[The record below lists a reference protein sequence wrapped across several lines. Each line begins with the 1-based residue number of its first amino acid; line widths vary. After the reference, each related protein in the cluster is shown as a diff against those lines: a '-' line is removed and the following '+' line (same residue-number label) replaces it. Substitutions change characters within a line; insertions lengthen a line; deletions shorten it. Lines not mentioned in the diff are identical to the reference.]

1 MGQSPLAFEAVSGG
15 AARAGATRRA
25 ATREERTIKSAS
37 FHRSR
42 GAFQQLAECVHHE
55 KSIGMDWQEMPKW
68 SDTPKMSGPH
78 RRCGRPF
85 GELSP
90 LHSGLAVGLV
100 LVVFGLFVMLVYF
113 MSR

>member
-1 MGQSPLAFEAVSGG
+1 MI
-15 AARAGATRRA
+15 RA
-25 ATREERTIKSAS
+25 AKRKQRSIKSAS
-37 FHRSR
+37 FHRNG
-42 GAFQQLAECVHHE
+42 GAFQQLADFVHRE
-55 KSIGMDWQEMPKW
+55 KWIGMDWEDTPKW

-100 LVVFGLFVMLVYF
+100 LAVFGLFVILVYM